1 MLSLQELLS
10 TRSTQLL
17 ASIAELVQVYVRQVL
32 SLRADK
38 SFEIAD
44 TEQQKDRSAQRPG
57 LFRAIKS
64 ADVREQSAQTS
75 ALIFFC
81 VIRHF
86 SEVRLRTW
94 ILFRLHA
101 SVTRLPFHID
111 KLCQFR
117 LPHQLDGSDR
127 TVSLFCDDDLRHIR
141 LLGRLIVIIIAV

>member
-1 MLSLQELLS
+1 VLSLQELLS

-44 TEQQKDRSAQRPG
+44 TEQQKGRSAQRPG

-64 ADVREQSAQTS
+64 ADVREQSALTS
-75 ALIFFC
+75 ALFYC

-111 KLCQFR
+111 KLRQFR